1 MKRTYQPSRV
11 KRKRTH
17 GFRRRM
23 LRKDGRL
30 VLSRRRRKGAQAFS
44 CDYRREMSF
53 QEAPPLF
60 SPQDFPKSARLLK
73 SKDFFFRPCQR
84 FQTEH
89 FRFFFSENGQGR
101 LGVSL
106 SKKVMKRAVARNRV
120 KRLLREVFRAQ
131 RAHLRGIDLHVV
143 GREEIGR
150 ASCRERVSSP
160 V

>member
-1 MKRTYQPSRV
+1 
-11 KRKRTH
+11 
-17 GFRRRM
+17 
-23 LRKDGRL
+23 
-30 VLSRRRRKGAQAFS
+30 
-44 CDYRREMSF
+44 MSF

-143 GREEIGR
+143 GREGLKADWPELNK
-150 ASCRERVSSP
+150 AQVSKEFCLWEEA
-160 V
+160 VQKRF